1 MKKISV
7 LLFYLLGTTNSQL
20 VLPLKNHHDSQLT
33 VSLSISNKDSYKTID
48 LNVDTGSCDLVF
60 QSHLCEACDAYNAK
74 ATVSY
79 ANLSGYLNRTKH
91 EIGYAGSTV
100 ETEKVL

>member
-7 LLFYLLGTTNSQL
+7 LLFYLLGNTNSQL
-20 VLPLKNHHDSQLT
+20 VLPLKNHNDNQLT
-33 VSLSISNKDSYKTID
+33 MSLSIRGKDAYKTLD

-60 QSHLCEACDAYNAK
+60 QSHICPDCDAK
-74 ATVSY
+74 ATVGY
-79 ANLSGYLNRTKH
+79 AELDGYSNRTKR
-91 EIGYAGSTV
+91 EINYAGGTV